1 MVEPSGPSGLPHD
14 AAHSLAAIVRSSE
27 DAIYSKDRDAIITS
41 WNPAAERLYGYS
53 VLEAV
58 GSPIA
63 MLIPAD
69 RKGEEIRLL
78 EEVLAGRRVEHYE
91 TKRLTRDGRLVDVS
105 VSVSPVH
112 DSDGNIVEAAVIA
125 RNITRR
131 REMEAELEA
140 ARTARHEMNRK
151 QALLLNDA
159 VVQGLAVA
167 KLALETGKHEEAL
180 RTVGATLERA
190 KQIVTSLLAGSGDDI
205 TPGELVRDEPVA
217 LGDALAD

>member
-1 MVEPSGPSGLPHD
+1 MVENSGPSGLPDD
-14 AAHSLAAIVRSSE
+14 AAQALAAIVLSSE
-27 DAIYSKDRDAIITS
+27 DAIYSKDRNAIITS

-53 VLEAV
+53 VVEAI

-78 EEVLAGRRVEHYE
+78 EEVLSGRRVEHYE
-91 TKRLTRDGRLVDVS
+91 TKRLTKDGRLVDVS

-131 REMEAELEA
+131 KEMEAELEA
-140 ARTARHEMNRK
+140 SRTAQSESNRK

-159 VVQGLAVA
+159 VVQGLAVG
-167 KLALETGKHEEAL
+167 KLALETGEHEEAL

-190 KQIVTSLLAGSGDDI
+190 KKIVSSLLAESAEVE
-205 TPGELVRDEPVA
+205 PGELVRNEPVA
-217 LGDALAD
+217 LGDAPVD